1 MKLSHFMKKQSIKI
15 LFIFATMVA
24 LALFIGIFASRQG
37 EVTAVDLRL
46 DDQEATVRAIKKV
59 MPSVVSV
66 TVTDNQNNT
75 VIDLQTGQ
83 TTKEKQKKEAG
94 SGTGFIISADGL
106 IITNKHVVST
116 APADTAEYRVTLN
129 SGKKYYAQLIGKDPL
144 NDLAILKI
152 FDKNLPYVEFGDSD
166 KLTPGITVIAIGNA
180 LGIYQN
186 SVTKGIVSGLNRNIV
201 ASDQSGN
208 SEALGNV
215 IQTDAEI
222 NFGNSGGPLVD
233 LSGKVVGIN
242 VAIDASGKSIG
253 FAIPVNDALPVI
265 RSVKEIGRIV
275 RPRLGVQYMMITPDL
290 KEEKKLTR
298 STGAWINAGDNG
310 GPAVIADSPAAKAG
324 LQEGD
329 IVFEINGVKLNDTNN
344 LFTFVQRF
352 KPGQKIGLKIDRVG
366 KIMVKIV
373 LLDEFK

>member
-1 MKLSHFMKKQSIKI
+1 MVILATIIGLSAGRGDI
-15 LFIFATMVA
+15 
-24 LALFIGIFASRQG
+24 
-37 EVTAVDLRL
+37 TAVDLRL

-116 APADTAEYRVTLN
+116 APADTAEFRVTLN

-298 STGAWINAGDNG
+298 SIGAWINAGDNG

-324 LQEGD
+324 LEEGD

-352 KPGQKIGLKIDRVG
+352 KPGQKIGLKIDRAG
-366 KIMVKIV
+366 KILVKIV